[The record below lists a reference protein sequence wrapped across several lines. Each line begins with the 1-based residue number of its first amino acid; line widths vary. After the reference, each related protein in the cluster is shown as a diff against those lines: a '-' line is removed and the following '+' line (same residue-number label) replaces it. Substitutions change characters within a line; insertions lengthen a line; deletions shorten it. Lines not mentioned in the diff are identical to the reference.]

1 MEACGR
7 VRRDCFLTSV
17 PLGSEMLD
25 FSRAVVRR
33 YVLVLFLLDRFLRR
47 AFLCVASALHSA
59 RRAIAIPL
67 GLNPT
72 KSSDQL
78 DHDSDVIQ

>member
-1 MEACGR
+1 MVYTR
-7 VRRDCFLTSV
+7 NWKLISNILYKLWTI
-17 PLGSEMLD
+17 
-25 FSRAVVRR
+25 
-33 YVLVLFLLDRFLRR
+33 LVLFLLDRFLRR

>member
-1 MEACGR
+1 M
-7 VRRDCFLTSV
+7 TSV

-33 YVLVLFLLDRFLRR
+33 YVLVLFLLD
-47 AFLCVASALHSA
+47 S
-59 RRAIAIPL
+59 IPETRVSMRSERTSF
-67 GLNPT
+67 GQACDRNTVGINPT

-78 DHDSDVIQ
+78 DSQFMKFHPRAPNHGGEFQ